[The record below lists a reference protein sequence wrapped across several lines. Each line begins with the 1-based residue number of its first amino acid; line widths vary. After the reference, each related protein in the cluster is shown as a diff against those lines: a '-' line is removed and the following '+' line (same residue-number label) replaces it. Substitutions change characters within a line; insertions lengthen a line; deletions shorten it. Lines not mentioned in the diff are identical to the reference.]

1 MEFQLKKSLII
12 IILLSLGVTIGS
24 PYFFNAYVHEK
35 PLNLERPLTYGG
47 PFPFFEQ
54 NIDYPIAESDYP
66 LDIAFTSYFDENL
79 QFKIG
84 SFFFSF
90 ISFFLLFYSIYAIIQ
105 HYTNRRQER
114 VSEEMER
121 KREEIAI
128 AKNKSL
134 SPFSK
139 E

>member
-1 MEFQLKKSLII
+1 MKKSLII
-12 IILLSLGVTIGS
+12 ILLLSLGVTIGS
-24 PYFFNAYVHEK
+24 PYFFSAYVHEK
-35 PLNLERPLTYGG
+35 PLNIERPITFGG

-54 NIDYPIAESDYP
+54 EIEYPKAKSDYP
-66 LDIAFTSYFDENL
+66 LEIAFPSYFDDNL
-79 QFKIG
+79 QFKLG

-90 ISFFLLFYSIYAIIQ
+90 ISFFLLFYSVYAIIM
-105 HYTNRRQER
+105 HYTNRRHDR

-121 KREEIAI
+121 KREDMAI
-128 AKNKSL
+128 AKNKGL

>member
-1 MEFQLKKSLII
+1 VEFQLKKSFII
-12 IILLSLGVTIGS
+12 ILLLSLGVTISS
-24 PYFFNAYVHEK
+24 PYIFSAYVHEK
-35 PLNLERPLTYGG
+35 PMNLERPVYFGG

-54 NIDYPIAESDYP
+54 EIEYPLAESDYP
-66 LDIAFTSYFDENL
+66 LDIPFTSYFDENL
-79 QFKIG
+79 QFKLG

-90 ISFFLLFYSIYAIIQ
+90 ISYFLLFYSIYAIIM

-121 KREEIAI
+121 RREDMAI
-128 AKNKSL
+128 ARNKGL